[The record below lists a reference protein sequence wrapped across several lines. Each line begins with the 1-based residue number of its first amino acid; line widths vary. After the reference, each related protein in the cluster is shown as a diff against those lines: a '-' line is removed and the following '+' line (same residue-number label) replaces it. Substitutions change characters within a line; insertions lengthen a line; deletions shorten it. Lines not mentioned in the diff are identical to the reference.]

1 MVAPGKASQF
11 KQPAI
16 IFSVSLGT
24 KACHQFA
31 CAGYTGKFKYFVM
44 REINL
49 CFLKENPLFS
59 VLYYPRDV
67 SGFIE
72 AEFVYRAFA
81 GSVPVDAVHD

>member
-59 VLYYPRDV
+59 VLLSKRC
-67 SGFIE
+67 FR
-72 AEFVYRAFA
+72 FYRSRICLPGVRGQCAC
-81 GSVPVDAVHD
+81 

>member
-1 MVAPGKASQF
+1 MVAPGKASQI

-24 KACHQFA
+24 KACHQLP
-31 CAGYTGKFKYFVM
+31 CAGYTVKFNKYFVM

-59 VLYYPRDV
+59 VLLSKRRFRFHRSRICLPGVR
-67 SGFIE
+67 GQC
-72 AEFVYRAFA
+72 AC
-81 GSVPVDAVHD
+81 